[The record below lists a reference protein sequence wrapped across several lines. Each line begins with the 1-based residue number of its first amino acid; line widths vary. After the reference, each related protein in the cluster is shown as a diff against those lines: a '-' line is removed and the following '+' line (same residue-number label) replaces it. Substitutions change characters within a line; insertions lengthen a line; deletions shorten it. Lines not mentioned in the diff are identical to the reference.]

1 MGYQRKYLFKY
12 ISILNYVLK
21 SCFNQIKAQAI
32 LKTLL
37 HDLKTKILLG
47 SEIPFKCLPDNI
59 LEKLITQ
66 CYNNKLIQKQNL
78 QIHKCIFVSPEVLN
92 KLNLNNF
99 QWVFVNV
106 LTKNSSS
113 LPVLHYNKIVVL
125 DSFKRSECLL
135 TSTNLF
141 NICNCDHTCQ
151 VLMLRIVKPMIDNEQ
166 KITKKASISVINPLV
181 FNEDT
186 QTILDKVLNN
196 YFSLPKFVSVGDIFK
211 LDLNK
216 CYPEVDYLIKPS
228 KMSYVYIKIVELEG
242 KNVQINVYNCKK
254 NFCISNLCTTLNQ
267 VDSLTNTYLPMEK
280 EFAINNLKNLD
291 VNNYNDFILNVIPGG
306 MNDDGDILVSW
317 IKPFIY
323 QRHTGDFI
331 FSIIM

>member
-12 ISILNYVLK
+12 ISILNYILK
-21 SCFNQIKAQAI
+21 SCFNQTKAQTI

-37 HDLKTKILLG
+37 YDLKTKILLG

-59 LEKLITQ
+59 LEKIITQ
-66 CYNNKLIQKQNL
+66 CYNNTLIQKQNL
-78 QIHKCIFVSPEVLN
+78 QMHKCIFVSQEMLN
-92 KLNLNNF
+92 KLNLNNM
-99 QWVFVNV
+99 QWVLVNV
-106 LTKNSSS
+106 LIKNSSR

-125 DSFKRSECLL
+125 NSFNGSECLL

-151 VLMLRIVKPMIDNEQ
+151 VLMLRILKPMIESEQ
-166 KITKKASISVINPLV
+166 KITKKASISVIKPLE

-186 QTILDKVLNN
+186 QGILDKALNN

-216 CYPEVDYLIKPS
+216 CYPESNYLITLS

-242 KNVQINVYNCKK
+242 KNIQINVYNCK
-254 NFCISNLCTTLNQ
+254 NSFYISNLSTTLNQ
-267 VDSLTNTYLPMEK
+267 VDSFTNTYLPTEK
-280 EFAINNLKNLD
+280 EFGINNLKNLD
-291 VNNYNDFILNVIPGG
+291 VNNYNDYILNVFPGG
-306 MNDDGDILVSW
+306 MNDDGDILMSW
-317 IKPFIY
+317 IKPFIH
-323 QRHTGDFI
+323 QRHIGDFI
-331 FSIIM
+331 LK